1 MTSHNKIVSE
11 TYDLFELNKSD
22 KGGGTYA
29 IEGHNDQYV
38 DATTGQALERTGIK
52 DENRTNPFRGF
63 FNVTD
68 VINGTNFNAENP
80 TFTVAIA
87 GKHFAPHSFNSVN
100 ILTDGTIECFPPPI
114 HPVGWKSVTF
124 KCFSY
129 KVKFL
134 GDTTNKFSDY
144 IDSFAD
150 GVGQVCAYY
159 RDVTDGGETSHYPE
173 FVPEAYD
180 PPVPGVP
187 TPGARYVKNPISK
200 YDKCPLF
207 IKWDEYP
214 SRSKVV
220 MSRKSK
226 CLTYVFGQPWG
237 PDEPIR
243 LSLSLSGSMSGY
255 DEQLKTRFNTKLTQQ
270 DIADL
275 LVACSFVIEWEAMGN
290 DEAKHEE

>member
-11 TYDLFELNKSD
+11 TYDLFELNKND

-38 DATTGQALERTGIK
+38 DSSTGQPLERTGIK

-63 FNVTD
+63 FN
-68 VINGTNFNAENP
+68 GTNFYAENP
-80 TFTVAIA
+80 DFTVAIA
-87 GKHFAPHSFNSVN
+87 GKHFAPQAFNSVN

-129 KVKFL
+129 KFYSMNSSKYSQYMMNF
-134 GDTTNKFSDY
+134 NKLYSSMFP
-144 IDSFAD
+144 
-150 GVGQVCAYY
+150 YY
-159 RDVTDGGETSHYPE
+159 ANETVIRTDGSIS
-173 FVPEAYD
+173 AYC
-180 PPVPGVP
+180 PNTLPIR
-187 TPGARYVKNPISK
+187 TIANPGAMEESEAIQD

-226 CLTYVFGQPWG
+226 CLTYIFGQPWG

-255 DEQLKTRFNTKLTQQ
+255 DEQLKTRFNTKLDQK

-275 LVACSFVIEWEAMGN
+275 LIACSFVIEWEAMSN
-290 DEAKHEE
+290 DESKHEE

>member
-11 TYDLFELNKSD
+11 TYDLFELNKVDNS
-22 KGGGTYA
+22 GTYA
-29 IEGHNDQYV
+29 IEGHNDQYI
-38 DATTGQALERTGIK
+38 DASTGQALERTGIK

-63 FNVTD
+63 FN
-68 VINGTNFNAENP
+68 GTNFNSDNP
-80 TFTVAIA
+80 NFTVAIA
-87 GKHFAPHSFNSVN
+87 GKHFAPQAFNSVN

-129 KVKFL
+129 KMNL
-134 GDTTNKFSDY
+134 ANSSNKFSDY
-144 IDSFAD
+144 VANFID
-150 GVGQVCAYY
+150 GIVQTYAYY
-159 RDVTDGGETSHYPE
+159 NDATDGGATFHYPQ
-173 FVPEAYD
+173 F
-180 PPVPGVP
+180 
-187 TPGARYVKNPISK
+187 TPLADDDLSVLGARINMNQLTK

-255 DEQLKTRFNTKLTQQ
+255 DEELKTRFNTKLTQE
-270 DIADL
+270 DIAKL
-275 LVACSFVIEWEAMGN
+275 LVACSFVIEWEAMSN
-290 DEAKHEE
+290 DEAKREE

>member
-11 TYDLFELNKSD
+11 TYDLFELNKAD
-22 KGGGTYA
+22 KGGGSYA
-29 IEGHNDQYV
+29 IEGHGDQYA
-38 DATTGQALERTGIK
+38 DKDTGPLERTGIK
-52 DENRTNPFRGF
+52 DEERTNPFRGF
-63 FNVTD
+63 FN
-68 VINGTNFNAENP
+68 GTNFKAENP
-80 TFTVAIA
+80 DFTVAIQ
-87 GKHFAPHSFNSVN
+87 GKHFAPQAFNSVN

-129 KVKFL
+129 KMNL
-134 GDTTNKFSDY
+134 LNDSSKFSDY
-144 IDSFAD
+144 INDNFVD
-150 GVGQVCAYY
+150 GIIQTYAYY
-159 RDVTDGGETSHYPE
+159 NEEQALGETNHYPE
-173 FVPEAYD
+173 FSPLAND
-180 PPVPGVP
+180 KLS
-187 TPGARYVKNPISK
+187 TPGARMNVNQLTK

-220 MSRKSK
+220 MSRKLK

-255 DEQLKTRFNTKLTQQ
+255 DEELKTRFNTKLEQK

-275 LVACSFVIEWEAMGN
+275 LVSCSFVIEWEAMSN
-290 DEAKHEE
+290 DESKHEE

>member
-11 TYDLFELNKSD
+11 TYDLFELNKAD

-29 IEGHNDQYV
+29 IEGHNDQYI
-38 DATTGQALERTGIK
+38 DASTGQPLERTGIK
-52 DENRTNPFRGF
+52 DEERTNPFRGF

-68 VINGTNFNAENP
+68 VINGTNFNTENP
-80 TFTVAIA
+80 TFTVAIQ
-87 GKHFAPHSFNSVN
+87 GKHFAPQAFNSVN

-129 KVKFL
+129 KMNL
-134 GDTTNKFSDY
+134 YNSSSKFSNY
-144 IDSFAD
+144 INDNYLD
-150 GVGQVCAYY
+150 GVTQTCAYY
-159 RDVTDGGETSHYPE
+159 RDETKDGVNYHYPE
-173 FVPEAYD
+173 LVPEAYD
-180 PPVPGVP
+180 PPIPETP
-187 TPGARYVKNPISK
+187 TPGSRTAQNQLTK

-255 DEQLKTRFNTKLTQQ
+255 DEKLKTRFNTKLDQQ

-275 LVACSFVIEWEAMGN
+275 LIACSFVIEWEAMSN